1 MQMYADTYFFV
12 WLAITA
18 IPAIVLGY
26 FEKPLKL
33 YGMSVTAFF
42 IAMSMKN
49 TPNTIV
55 NLICF
60 VLYEYILA
68 LGYLRYKY
76 GKDCNRVVSVV
87 AIVLSISPLIAY
99 KLLIATNKD
108 PGFLAVVGI
117 SYMTFKAVQIIIEIG
132 DGLIGSL
139 RISEYIY
146 FMTFYPT
153 LISGPIDRSRRFER
167 DIRITLPRNEYMN
180 LAAEGIYKILIG
192 MVYKFVISAVI
203 YLVMK
208 KFGMDRT
215 LQSALIY
222 MYTYSFYLFF
232 DFAGYSL
239 MAVGAG
245 NLLGIRVPD
254 NFDKPFISKDIQEF
268 WNRWH
273 ITLSHWLRDYVFS
286 RITLSMVRNGRIKN
300 KLVIASAAIMI
311 NMIIMGCWHGL
322 TLNYILYGLYHGLLL
337 VTFEIIRKKWS
348 FYRKCKNRGWF
359 KFISWFV
366 TIHLVLLGFF
376 IFSGRFTK
384 GIEYLISR

>member
-1 MQMYADTYFFV
+1 
-12 WLAITA
+12 
-18 IPAIVLGY
+18 
-26 FEKPLKL
+26 
-33 YGMSVTAFF
+33 
-42 IAMSMKN
+42 
-49 TPNTIV
+49 
-55 NLICF
+55 
-60 VLYEYILA
+60 
-68 LGYLRYKY
+68 
-76 GKDCNRVVSVV
+76 
-87 AIVLSISPLIAY
+87 
-99 KLLIATNKD
+99 
-108 PGFLAVVGI
+108 
-117 SYMTFKAVQIIIEIG
+117 MT
-132 DGLIGSL
+132 
-139 RISEYIY
+139 
-146 FMTFYPT
+146 
-153 LISGPIDRSRRFER
+153 
-167 DIRITLPRNEYMN
+167 
-180 LAAEGIYKILIG
+180 LAADGIYKILLG

-208 KFGMDRT
+208 KFGMDGT

-245 NLLGIRVPD
+245 NLFGIRVPD

-286 RITLSMVRNGRIKN
+286 RITMSMVRNGRIKN
-300 KLVIASAAIMI
+300 KLVIASAAIMV

-322 TLNYILYGLYHGLLL
+322 TLHYILYGVYHGLLL
-337 VTFEIIRKKWS
+337 VTFEIIRKKWG

-359 KFISWFV
+359 KFISWFI

-384 GIEYLISR
+384 GIEYLMSK